1 MGEGI
6 DSDLRKVP
14 SFNPVREMSGMIRYQ
29 PLANFVLLQRIDET
43 VEMQGSIIIPEIGQ
57 VKSNKGRVIAVGEG
71 RIIGGQLVPIPL
83 SEGDIVL
90 FSKYGA
96 EDVNLDGQDYL
107 LLRYDEIKLKENLI
121 VS

>member
-1 MGEGI
+1 
-6 DSDLRKVP
+6 
-14 SFNPVREMSGMIRYQ
+14 MIRYQ
-29 PLANFVLLQRIDET
+29 PLANFVLLQRIDES

-121 VS
+121 VA

>member
-1 MGEGI
+1 MSLRLPLVSI
-6 DSDLRKVP
+6 DVAIARILRPVASIFVRAAEI
-14 SFNPVREMSGMIRYQ
+14 SFS
-29 PLANFVLLQRIDET
+29 
-43 VEMQGSIIIPEIGQ
+43 
-57 VKSNKGRVIAVGEG
+57 VGGG
-71 RIIGGQLVPIPL
+71 RIVGGQLVPIPL

-121 VS
+121 VA

>member
-1 MGEGI
+1 
-6 DSDLRKVP
+6 V
-14 SFNPVREMSGMIRYQ
+14 VRYT
-29 PLANFVLLQRIDET
+29 PLANFVLLQRIDES

-71 RIIGGQLVPIPL
+71 RMVGDRMFSIPL
-83 SEGDIVL
+83 KEGDIVL

-96 EDVNLDGQDYL
+96 EDVQLDGVDYL
-107 LLRYDEIKLKENLI
+107 LLRYDEIKLKQNLI